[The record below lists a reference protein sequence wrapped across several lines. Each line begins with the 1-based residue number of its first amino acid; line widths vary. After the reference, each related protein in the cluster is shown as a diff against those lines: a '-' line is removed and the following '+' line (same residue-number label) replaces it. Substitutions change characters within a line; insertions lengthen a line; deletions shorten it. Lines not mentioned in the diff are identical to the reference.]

1 MILKINC
8 GLFLG
13 AIFGFVYQAEPVL
26 SYPTFLN
33 DTESGW
39 LLKRE
44 GETIELKVS

>member
-8 GLFLG
+8 GLFLV
-13 AIFGFVYQAEPVL
+13 AIFGLVYQAEPVL
-26 SYPTFLN
+26 SDPTFLN

-39 LLKRE
+39 LLLRE